1 MIGHVVDR
9 VSTKEVQ
16 RMRGEVAETR
26 REQIIAAA
34 RSLYEEKGIDRTS
47 VKDIAER
54 ANITRSLFYH
64 YFASRDEVTDAI
76 LDAYVESFVAAVR
89 EWNAQ
94 RVRGDVAGALK
105 ACVAMLRLHLFDA
118 DSFRTDLLKS
128 QNALLYQR
136 FSQQTARTLAKYL
149 TSTTVAE
156 YARFHRV
163 EIRHP
168 YEEFYLLIIG
178 LMSYIRTHPDAS
190 DELVADLIA
199 DTLHLDLGPQ
209 QD

>member
-1 MIGHVVDR
+1 M
-9 VSTKEVQ
+9 VSTKEVES
-16 RMRGEVAETR
+16 MRGEIAETR

-47 VKDIAER
+47 VKDIADR
-54 ANITRSLFYH
+54 AGITRSLFYH
-64 YFASRDEVTDAI
+64 YFSGRDEVTDAI
-76 LDAYVESFVAAVR
+76 LDAYVDTFVAAVR

-105 ACVAMLRLHLFDA
+105 TCVAMLRRHLFDE
-118 DSFRTDLLKS
+118 DSFRTDLLRS

-136 FSQQTARTLAKYL
+136 FSQQTAHTLAEYL
-149 TSTTVAE
+149 TRTTVTE
-156 YARFHRV
+156 YARYHRV

-178 LMSYIRTHPDAS
+178 LMSYMRTHPDAS
-190 DELVADLIA
+190 DELVADLIT
-199 DTLHLDLGPQ
+199 DTLHLDLGSQ

>member
-1 MIGHVVDR
+1 
-9 VSTKEVQ
+9 
-16 RMRGEVAETR
+16 MRGEIAETR

-47 VKDIAER
+47 VKDIADR
-54 ANITRSLFYH
+54 AGITRSLFYH
-64 YFASRDEVTDAI
+64 YFSSRDEVTDAI
-76 LDAYVESFVAAVR
+76 LDAYVDTFVAAVR

-105 ACVAMLRLHLFDA
+105 TCVAMLRRHLFDE

-136 FSQQTARTLAKYL
+136 FSQQTARTLAEYL
-149 TSTTVAE
+149 THTTVAE
-156 YARFHRV
+156 YARYHHV

-178 LMSYIRTHPDAS
+178 LMSYMRTHPDAS

-199 DTLHLDLGPQ
+199 DTLHLDLGSQ

>member
-1 MIGHVVDR
+1 M
-9 VSTKEVQ
+9 VSTKEVES
-16 RMRGEVAETR
+16 MRGEIAETR

-34 RSLYEEKGIDRTS
+34 RSLYEERGIDRTS
-47 VKDIAER
+47 VKDIADR
-54 ANITRSLFYH
+54 AGITRSLFYH
-64 YFASRDEVTDAI
+64 YFSSRDEVTDAI
-76 LDAYVESFVAAVR
+76 LDAYVDTFVAAVR

-105 ACVAMLRLHLFDA
+105 TCVAMLRRHLFDE
-118 DSFRTDLLKS
+118 DSFRTDLLRS

-136 FSQQTARTLAKYL
+136 FSQQTSHTLAEYL
-149 TSTTVAE
+149 TRTTVTE
-156 YARFHRV
+156 YARYRRV

-178 LMSYIRTHPDAS
+178 LMSYMRTHPDAS

-199 DTLHLDLGPQ
+199 DTLHLDLGSQ